1 MSSFLC
7 FTDIHPRKS
16 EIPLCYERL
25 RMAAER
31 SSLKKRAPTGY
42 MTFLASAPCEWIL
55 IFLLFVYAAL
65 TYFLTKF
72 AQFCELK
79 PPCLLCSR
87 LDHVFGEKKS
97 SCYWSS
103 LCSTH
108 REEISTLVP
117 CAVHDKLAD
126 VNGMCEECFLPIAM
140 GNKSNSESYRLLV
153 GKLWVDVERS
163 ALQSLMFNKHI
174 KYHFSGRRACSCCNK
189 TWGAIFNT
197 ERFLGFGSSVGIGAS
212 KANVKLP
219 QPRVLTRSRFS
230 RRDSLKRLRDK
241 FTGTM
246 SHLSAVSS
254 GFDTLSHVG
263 YAKPKISPDS
273 ESEAESEAII
283 FEDDGGNA
291 STHGKNGSEHEYD
304 VWYDRR
310 GLPRTQGNELALES
324 KSNQGYDVK
333 PLVPD
338 ALNLLDLC
346 ENKNTHFSSSGAFE
360 EQGPRELNWVEYYH
374 KPSKYLTA
382 EIDAGRGSLGA
393 PAETSKSIVSIPQ
406 TLALPVLSE
415 LPLYN
420 DTTLFSTMTILD
432 QHIEAFA
439 GFSSDTVHPS
449 KLNDMNPTDVSTRGM
464 ENKELTSTHASGHDY
479 AENEEEMES
488 LIKEFSTSEVGS
500 SSKVTSPSAS
510 DKHYEFR
517 TGEIP
522 ILASLGRNDSDHH
535 ESSDGISD
543 GDIIGEGIVDRL
555 KRQVEHD
562 QICISSLHQELEA
575 ERGAATIA
583 ANQAMAMITRL
594 QEEKASFRME
604 ALQYLRLMEEQ
615 AEYDTEALE
624 RANDL
629 LYEKEKELQD
639 LEIELEFYRNNIV
652 EKEKELQ
659 DLETGMEFYRNNIFE
674 ESVVAHCTEN
684 SPRASTNVSESS
696 NTMKSNGNCNPMNS
710 SAPNLADEKLYISQC
725 LSKLE
730 KKIHKAYCSRKLDM
744 ANGMDSGNMKIIH
757 DVVIVPPD
765 QESTLTLEMEERT
778 LSSQN
783 CMSASNVSPEHE
795 KENGHASEKGSRLS
809 ANYGCI
815 NCSGF
820 EKEIADL
827 NERPEALEINCSDF
841 EKENGHASDKGSRL
855 SANYSGVNCSDFE
868 KEIADLNERPE
879 ALEINC
885 SDFEKENGHA
895 SEKGSRLS
903 ANYSG
908 INCSDFEKEFADLH
922 ERPEAL
928 EINQD
933 FLKHVS
939 NLLHNGK
946 DGSQLIH
953 ERAHQLQEQSEAEF
967 SER

>member
-1 MSSFLC
+1 
-7 FTDIHPRKS
+7 
-16 EIPLCYERL
+16 
-25 RMAAER
+25 MAAEI
-31 SSLKKRAPTGY
+31 SSLKKRVPTRY

-72 AQFCELK
+72 AQFCKLK

-97 SCYWSS
+97 SCNWSS
-103 LCSTH
+103 LCSNH

-174 KYHFSGRRACSCCNK
+174 KYHFSGRRTCSCCNK

-219 QPRVLTRSRFS
+219 LPRVLTRSRFS

-263 YAKPKISPDS
+263 YAKQKISPDS
-273 ESEAESEAII
+273 ESEAESEAIF

-304 VWYDRR
+304 VWHDRR
-310 GLPRTQGNELALES
+310 GLPRARGNKLALES

-346 ENKNTHFSSSGAFE
+346 EKNTHFSSSGAFE

-382 EIDAGRGSLGA
+382 ELDAGRGSLGA

-449 KLNDMNPTDVSTRGM
+449 KMNDTNPTDVSTRGM
-464 ENKELTSTHASGHDY
+464 ENKESTHALGHDY
-479 AENEEEMES
+479 AENEEEIES
-488 LIKEFSTSEVGS
+488 LIKEYSTSEVGS

-517 TGEIP
+517 TDET
-522 ILASLGRNDSDHH
+522 ASPGRNDSDHH

-575 ERGAATIA
+575 ERSAATIA

-629 LYEKEKELQD
+629 LSEKEKELQD
-639 LEIELEFYRNNIV
+639 LETELEFYRNNIV

-659 DLETGMEFYRNNIFE
+659 DLETEMEFYRNNIVE

-684 SPRASTNVSESS
+684 SPRASTNDSKYF

-725 LSKLE
+725 LNKLE
-730 KKIHKAYCSRKLDM
+730 KKLHQAYCSRKLDM
-744 ANGMDSGNMKIIH
+744 SNGMDSGNMKIVN
-757 DVVIVPPD
+757 DVVILPPD
-765 QESTLTLEMEERT
+765 QESTLTLEMEEKT
-778 LSSQN
+778 LSTQN
-783 CMSASNVSPEHE
+783 CMSASNATPEHE
-795 KENGHASEKGSRLS
+795 RENGHASEKGSRLS
-809 ANYGCI
+809 ANYGGI
-815 NCSGF
+815 
-820 EKEIADL
+820 EKDIADL
-827 NERPEALEINCSDF
+827 HDRPEALEINCDF
-841 EKENGHASDKGSRL
+841 GKENGYASEIGSRL
-855 SANYSGVNCSDFE
+855 T
-868 KEIADLNERPE
+868 
-879 ALEINC
+879 
-885 SDFEKENGHA
+885 
-895 SEKGSRLS
+895 

-908 INCSDFEKEFADLH
+908 INCSDFEEEIADLH

-953 ERAHQLQEQSEAEF
+953 ERAHQLKEQSEAEF
-967 SER
+967 SEQ